1 MDDPVQRH
9 PTRAEQ
15 LDILATVVADNY
27 AVGDRLLDLGVGVG
41 YVAHLIF
48 TKQPAAKI
56 VGVDRKPDALKSAE
70 GSFANFDLTCIEGDL
85 EAIAGVPVPAG
96 PYKAIYSTLTFHDL
110 TDDAKQ
116 AVIRWAAA
124 QLTPDG
130 FFLLYDRLRMN
141 DAALFPLQRSIWA
154 RIEKEYGVGMRSA
167 PDFDT
172 YIDDLGS
179 DNRPAGLADYQTW
192 FADAGLAFQIL
203 HLHGNVALMAGAPI

>member
-27 AVGDRLLDLGVGVG
+27 ATGDRLLDLGVGVG

-48 TKQPAAKI
+48 AKQPAAAI
-56 VGVDRKPDALKSAE
+56 VGVDRKSEALTSAQ
-70 GSFANFDLTCIEGDL
+70 GAFAGFDLTCIEGDL
-85 EAIAGVPVPAG
+85 EAIADLSIPAG

-116 AVIRWAAA
+116 AVIRWAAGHLA
-124 QLTPDG
+124 PGG
-130 FFLLYDRLRMN
+130 FFLLYDRLRMT

-167 PDFDT
+167 PDYDT

-179 DNRPAGLADYQTW
+179 DNRPAGLGDYQAW

-203 HLHGNVALMAGAPI
+203 HLHGNVALMAGAPL